1 MARTHG
7 VIQIEKVYRS
17 LPLWLARE
25 YLESIGGRVVREDLV
40 QGDAWHVELH
50 DAPDFEIGAL
60 RVGQIRVVF
69 QADAESIHNVI
80 AAFEKKALRAGG

>member
-1 MARTHG
+1 MSAERGT
-7 VIQIEKVYRS
+7 IEIEKVYRS

-25 YLESIGGRVVREDLV
+25 YLESIGGRVVCEDLV
-40 QGDAWHVELH
+40 QGDAWSATLRH
-50 DAPDFEIGAL
+50 APDFEIGAL

-69 QADAESIHNVI
+69 HADAQTMPRVI

>member
-1 MARTHG
+1 M
-7 VIQIEKVYRS
+7 
-17 LPLWLARE
+17 
-25 YLESIGGRVVREDLV
+25 REDLV
-40 QGDAWHVELH
+40 QGDAWRAELY

-69 QADAESIHNVI
+69 HADAEKIFDVI